1 MGWELSLACGSTE
14 LAKFVIP
21 AFDEVMYGV
30 YCNLKTGSTLDLV
43 WIILN
48 SSCSI
53 KKRVSFPFF
62 SMDDG

>member
-1 MGWELSLACGSTE
+1 
-14 LAKFVIP
+14 
-21 AFDEVMYGV
+21 MYR
-30 YCNLKTGSTLDLV
+30 NLKTGSTLDLV

-53 KKRVSFPFF
+53 KKMVSYPVLFPFF